1 VKMSSSLCLFWRDA
15 CADCDAH
22 KTSYYPCN
30 QLNMFS
36 LLIHLKTVELVA
48 DNPVLTLES
57 LISAPWSM
65 VFLSDPQSCP
75 VASECSQTHLKTL
88 LPSVFYSENHC
99 NVVLSKWNVAG
110 K

>member
-1 VKMSSSLCLFWRDA
+1 MEMSSSLCLCWRDA
-15 CADCDAH
+15 CVGCDAH
-22 KTSYYPCN
+22 KTSSYPCN

-36 LLIHLKTVELVA
+36 LVIHLKTVEVF
-48 DNPVLTLES
+48 TLES

-75 VASECSQTHLKTL
+75 VASECSQIHLKTL
-88 LPSVFYSENHC
+88 LLSVFYSENHYK
-99 NVVLSKWNVAG
+99 VVLSKWNVAG